1 MNQAVWIVLC
11 NCPDPDSADRMA
23 ILMVERRLAACANRW
38 SGVRSIYRW
47 QGRVE
52 QAEECSVLFKTTA
65 DRYPAL
71 ESCLKA
77 EHPDEIPEIIAWPIT
92 AGLDAYLDWVAA
104 ATRGDADA

>member
-1 MNQAVWIVLC
+1 MSQAVWIVLC
-11 NCPDPDSADRMA
+11 NCPDQESAERLA
-23 ILMVERRLAACANRW
+23 VLMVERRLAACANRLP
-38 SGVRSIYRW
+38 GVRSVYRW

-71 ESCLKA
+71 ESCLRA
-77 EHPDEIPEIIAWPIT
+77 EHPYETPEIIAWPIT

-104 ATRGDADA
+104 ATSGDGDA